1 MERNLKHHYKL
12 PSITKL
18 YLHYYIHS
26 HGFPWVFL
34 MFSHVLPMFSWV
46 SLPRRASVRVWPWQ
60 PWWIPSA
67 WPPRVAPSRPG
78 AMAAAWCFGA
88 TRGTSSG
95 SSSNFGCWTFLDED
109 WDSTGG
115 STLIK
120 KEWFGM
126 LLWWTDYMGTII
138 CNFFVWIHGLAMS
151 NPDWDNSGW
160 FHWVAPI
167 LSDCIC
173 Y

>member
-1 MERNLKHHYKL
+1 MVF
-12 PSITKL
+12 
-18 YLHYYIHS
+18 
-26 HGFPWVFL
+26 HGFFWCF
-34 MFSHVLPMFSWV
+34 PMFSRCFPGFLYPGGPPFG
-46 SLPRRASVRVWPWQ
+46 SDPDSRGGSHPPGLHASRLRGLAPRRRRGVLGDAGHVQRIQ
-60 PWWIPSA
+60 QQL
-67 WPPRVAPSRPG
+67 R
-78 AMAAAWCFGA
+78 MLDLFGWGLGFYWRINA
-88 TRGTSSG
+88 
-95 SSSNFGCWTFLDED
+95 D
-109 WDSTGG
+109 
-115 STLIK
+115 K

-138 CNFFVWIHGLAMS
+138 CKFFVWIHGLAMS